1 MTQEQSAERGD
12 SPAEDSEDRQI
23 RTDDYGDG
31 DAAVGRGTSPS
42 IAPQRGASRSAG
54 GALEEGLADAERTY
68 NGTGGESDDG
78 GSGSGDNTDSAEGAD
93 GGSGEGGDADD
104 RSADGTTGHDSHDST
119 GGTRPPK
126 RREVITARAAA
137 TFEPVGRSVATAR
150 AFVRDT
156 LQGWGLGEIV
166 DDAVVLTSELVTNA
180 VVHAGT
186 AAEVLCLRDGEGVR
200 VEVVDRYPEREL
212 PLQDPGQVLGSPDR
226 EGGRGLLLCAALA
239 SRWGVDYTAA
249 DKRVWFRLDLPERP
263 VGTSAAGPA
272 LPDSAL
278 PVADHRVHVAVI
290 QIDRSG
296 AVAAWNEDAEQLFG
310 YPAEQVVGKPLN
322 DLAAWPH
329 TPGTST
335 GIAEALQL
343 SRWEG
348 SYGVRGAD
356 GRTIPVYASHLRV
369 RDSDGEPSTVCLL
382 VRDHERAVLQ
392 STLRSPV
399 GDSGGRRQ
407 ESSES
412 ATADPFEVFIG
423 SPAPDDL
430 DSLLQRTVERAR
442 DMLDGD
448 AAYLLLAT
456 DDETELE
463 VRASTGLPSARQRFA
478 RVPVEA
484 GSGRYGSARMPS
496 VHEDLTAVPGAVPLL
511 DGTGMRSV
519 VTVPLKVEGRLTGSL
534 GVATEAPGRYTN
546 EEALRLQFAADRIA
560 LAVERARLTELERLR
575 RGSLSFLVEA
585 SDLLAGTLD
594 RDQTLALMAQMTV
607 PTLATWC
614 AVYTVSEPGSDP
626 KLSYVLHE
634 DEDRIDTLKALLSKV
649 DAPEPVPTPG
659 ARVWTAPADAA
670 HGAALHTSLRGA
682 VLGEDQ
688 SFTPGATR
696 ATAAAV
702 GGETVVLPLVARN
715 RVIGM
720 LTLGK
725 PADER
730 FRQEIL
736 ELAEDVSRRAALA
749 LDNARLY
756 SERTAIS
763 QSLQRSLLPPELPEV
778 TGGVEAEVIYRA
790 AGEGNEVGGDFY
802 DLFEIRDG
810 TYGFAI
816 GDVCGTGPE
825 AASVTGLAR
834 HALRLL
840 AREGLGGPAVLERL
854 NTAILDEGSRSRFL
868 TLLYG
873 EMRPQ
878 DDGSAELKIVCAGHP
893 LPLRLRQDG
902 SVESAA
908 DPQPLL
914 GVIDDLELYEQTITL
929 DPGDILLC
937 VTDGVTERREGTR
950 MLGDEGLINVLT
962 TCTGLT
968 AGAVAARI
976 MRAVERFAN
985 TAPSDDMAILSMRVP
1000 EQ

>member
-1 MTQEQSAERGD
+1 MSTGELGVD
-12 SPAEDSEDRQI
+12 TVDTVD
-23 RTDDYGDG
+23 TH
-31 DAAVGRGTSPS
+31 T
-42 IAPQRGASRSAG
+42 RSA
-54 GALEEGLADAERTY
+54 
-68 NGTGGESDDG
+68 
-78 GSGSGDNTDSAEGAD
+78 
-93 GGSGEGGDADD
+93 
-104 RSADGTTGHDSHDST
+104 
-119 GGTRPPK
+119 
-126 RREVITARAAA
+126 VITARAAA

-150 AFVRDT
+150 SFVRDT
-156 LQGWGLGEIV
+156 LQGWGFSDIV

-186 AAEVLCLRDGEGVR
+186 AADVLCLRSEDAVR
-200 VEVVDRYPEREL
+200 IEVSDRYPEREI
-212 PLQDPGQVLGSPDR
+212 PLQQSAATMGGPDR
-226 EGGRGLLLCAALA
+226 EGGRGLQLCAALA
-239 SRWGVDYTAA
+239 TRWGVDYTPTN
-249 DKRVWFRLDLPERP
+249 KQVWFQLDLPHRP
-263 VGTSAAGPA
+263 VGTRTAGPSLPAA
-272 LPDSAL
+272 LL
-278 PVADHRVHVAVI
+278 PLADGRVRVAVI
-290 QIDRSG
+290 QIDRVG
-296 AVAAWNEDAEQLFG
+296 TICAWNEDAEELFG
-310 YPAEQVVGKPLN
+310 YAAEQVMGKPLN

-348 SYGVRGAD
+348 SYGIRGSH
-356 GRTIPVYASHLRV
+356 GRVIPVYASHLRV
-369 RDSDGEPSTVCLL
+369 RDNDGEPSTVCLL
-382 VRDHERAVLQ
+382 VRDEERAVLQ
-392 STLRSPV
+392 TPLRGATPEQAT
-399 GDSGGRRQ
+399 R
-407 ESSES
+407 SES
-412 ATADPFEVFIG
+412 NAADPFEIFIG

-430 DSLLQRTVERAR
+430 DGLLQRTVERAR

-448 AAYLLLAT
+448 AAFLLLAT

-484 GSGRYGSARMPS
+484 GPGRYGSARMPA
-496 VHEDLTAVPGAVPLL
+496 VHEDLTVVPGAVPLL
-511 DGTGMRSV
+511 GGTGMRSV

-534 GVATEAPGRYTN
+534 GVAAEAPDRYSN

-560 LAVERARLTELERLR
+560 LAVESARLGELERLR

-614 AVYTVSEPGSDP
+614 AVYTIADQSAEPY
-626 KLSYVLHE
+626 LSYVLHE
-634 DEDRIDTLKALLSKV
+634 DEERIDGLKALLSKISPP
-649 DAPEPVPTPG
+649 DPVPTPG
-659 ARVWTAPADAA
+659 ARIWSAPSEAA
-670 HGAALHTSLRGA
+670 HQAALRTSMRSLG
-682 VLGEDQ
+682 LGE
-688 SFTPGATR
+688 SPTLGSGIGTTLS
-696 ATAAAV
+696 TASAV

-725 PADER
+725 PSDEH

-736 ELAEDVSRRAALA
+736 ELAEDLSRRAALA

-763 QSLQRSLLPPELPEV
+763 QSLQRSLLPPGLPQIP
-778 TGGVEAEVIYRA
+778 GVEVEVIYRA

-802 DLFEIRDG
+802 DLFPIRDG
-810 TYGFAI
+810 AYGFAI

-825 AASVTGLAR
+825 AAAVTGLAR

-840 AREGLGGPAVLERL
+840 AREGFGGPAVLERL
-854 NTAILDEGSRSRFL
+854 NAAILDEGARSRFL

-873 EMRPQ
+873 ELWPQ
-878 DDGSAELKIVCAGHP
+878 EDGSAVLKIVCAGHP

-902 SVESAA
+902 TVEPFAE
-908 DPQPLL
+908 PQPLL
-914 GVIDDLELYEQTITL
+914 GVMDDLELYEETMTL
-929 DPGDILLC
+929 DPGDVLLC

-950 MLGDEGLINVLT
+950 MLGDDGLADVLT

-976 MRAVERFAN
+976 MRAVERFASD
-985 TAPSDDMAILSMRVP
+985 APSDDMAILAMRVP
-1000 EQ
+1000 GLQKD

>member
-1 MTQEQSAERGD
+1 MTTGLHPGGPPQDPQPTGNHALPRQEQVGHGTPHAD
-12 SPAEDSEDRQI
+12 N
-23 RTDDYGDG
+23 RT
-31 DAAVGRGTSPS
+31 
-42 IAPQRGASRSAG
+42 RS
-54 GALEEGLADAERTY
+54 
-68 NGTGGESDDG
+68 S
-78 GSGSGDNTDSAEGAD
+78 
-93 GGSGEGGDADD
+93 
-104 RSADGTTGHDSHDST
+104 
-119 GGTRPPK
+119 
-126 RREVITARAAA
+126 VITARAAA
-137 TFEPVGRSVATAR
+137 SFDPLGRSVATAR
-150 AFVRDT
+150 SFVRDT
-156 LQGWGLGEIV
+156 LQGWGFADIV

-186 AAEVLCLRDGEGVR
+186 SADVLCLRSDDGVR
-200 VEVVDRYPEREL
+200 IEVADRYPEREI
-212 PLQDPGQVLGSPDR
+212 PLQATAVNMGSPER
-226 EGGRGLLLCAALA
+226 EGGRGLQLCAALA
-239 SRWGVDYTAA
+239 GRWGVEYTPTH
-249 DKRVWFRLDLPERP
+249 KQVWFQLDLPDRP
-263 VGTSAAGPA
+263 VGTRTAGPS
-272 LPDSAL
+272 LPADLL
-278 PVADHRVHVAVI
+278 PLADGRVRVAVV
-290 QIDRSG
+290 QIDRVG
-296 AVAAWNEDAEQLFG
+296 AINAWNEDAEELFG
-310 YPAEQVVGKPLN
+310 YAAEQVTGKPLT

-335 GIAEALQL
+335 GIVEALQL

-348 SYGVRGAD
+348 SYGIRGAN
-356 GRTIPVYASHLRV
+356 GRVTPVYASHLRV
-369 RDSDGEPSTVCLL
+369 RDTGGEPSTVCLL

-392 STLRSPV
+392 TPLRVSAS
-399 GDSGGRRQ
+399 DTTT
-407 ESSES
+407 SSEGQAS
-412 ATADPFEVFIG
+412 DPFEVFIG

-430 DSLLQRTVERAR
+430 DGLLQRTVERAR

-448 AAYLLLAT
+448 SAFLLLAT

-484 GSGRYGSARMPS
+484 GPGRYGSARMPA
-496 VHEDLTAVPGAVPLL
+496 VHEDLTVVPGAVPLL
-511 DGTGMRSV
+511 SGTGMRSV

-534 GVATEAPGRYTN
+534 GVAAEGPGRYSN

-560 LAVERARLTELERLR
+560 LAVESARLGELERLR

-614 AVYTVSEPGSDP
+614 AVYTIADQASDP
-626 KLSYVLHE
+626 YLSYVLHE
-634 DEDRIDTLKALLSKV
+634 DEERIDGLKALLSKI
-649 DAPEPVPTPG
+649 APPDPVPTPG
-659 ARVWTAPADAA
+659 ARVWSAPAEAA
-670 HGAALHTSLRGA
+670 HQAALRTSMRSLG
-682 VLGEDQ
+682 LGE
-688 SFTPGATR
+688 SPPVSSGIGTTL
-696 ATAAAV
+696 ATASAV

-725 PADER
+725 PSDEH

-736 ELAEDVSRRAALA
+736 ELAEDLSRRAALA

-763 QSLQRSLLPPELPEV
+763 QSLQRSLLPPELPHIE
-778 TGGVEAEVIYRA
+778 GVEVEVIYRA

-802 DLFEIRDG
+802 DLFPIRDG
-810 TYGFAI
+810 AYGFAI

-825 AASVTGLAR
+825 AAAVTGLAR

-840 AREGLGGPAVLERL
+840 AREGYGGPAVLERL
-854 NTAILDEGSRSRFL
+854 NSAILDEGARSRFL

-873 EMRPQ
+873 ELWPQ
-878 DDGSAELKIVCAGHP
+878 DDGSAVLKVVCAGHP

-902 SVESAA
+902 TVEPAA
-908 DPQPLL
+908 EPQPLL
-914 GVIDDLELYEQTITL
+914 GVMDDLELYEQMVTL
-929 DPGDILLC
+929 DPGDVLLC

-950 MLGDEGLINVLT
+950 MLGDDGLADVLT

-976 MRAVERFAN
+976 MRAVERFASD
-985 TAPSDDMAILSMRVP
+985 APSDDMAILAMRVP
-1000 EQ
+1000 GLQND

>member
-1 MTQEQSAERGD
+1 M
-12 SPAEDSEDRQI
+12 
-23 RTDDYGDG
+23 
-31 DAAVGRGTSPS
+31 
-42 IAPQRGASRSAG
+42 
-54 GALEEGLADAERTY
+54 
-68 NGTGGESDDG
+68 
-78 GSGSGDNTDSAEGAD
+78 
-93 GGSGEGGDADD
+93 
-104 RSADGTTGHDSHDST
+104 TTGLIP
-119 GGTRPPK
+119 GGHPPDRRPTDGLPHQRHAPVGPEALHADNRTRSS
-126 RREVITARAAA
+126 VITARAAA
-137 TFEPVGRSVATAR
+137 SFEPVGRSVASAR
-150 AFVRDT
+150 SFVRDT
-156 LQGWGLGEIV
+156 LQGWGFADIV

-186 AAEVLCLRDGEGVR
+186 SADVLCLRSEDGVR
-200 VEVVDRYPEREL
+200 VEVADRYPEREI
-212 PLQDPGQVLGSPDR
+212 PLQGHPATMGSPDR
-226 EGGRGLLLCAALA
+226 EGGRGLQLCAALA
-239 SRWGVDYTAA
+239 ARWGVDYTPTH
-249 DKRVWFRLDLPERP
+249 KQVWFQLDLPERQ
-263 VGTSAAGPA
+263 VGTRAAGPS
-272 LPDSAL
+272 LPADLL
-278 PVADHRVHVAVI
+278 PLADGRVRVAVV
-290 QIDRSG
+290 QIDRT
-296 AVAAWNEDAEQLFG
+296 AAITAWNEDAEELFG
-310 YPAEQVVGKPLN
+310 YPAEQVTGKPLT

-348 SYGVRGAD
+348 SYGIRGAN
-356 GRTIPVYASHLRV
+356 GRVTPVYASHLRV
-369 RDSDGEPSTVCLL
+369 RDTGGEPSTVCLL

-392 STLRSPV
+392 TPLRVPTADSST
-399 GDSGGRRQ
+399 
-407 ESSES
+407 S
-412 ATADPFEVFIG
+412 ADGQSTDPFEVFIG

-430 DSLLQRTVERAR
+430 DGLLQRTVERAR

-448 AAYLLLAT
+448 SAFLLLAT

-484 GSGRYGSARMPS
+484 GPGRYGSARMPA
-496 VHEDLTAVPGAVPLL
+496 VHDDLTAVPGAVPLL
-511 DGTGMRSV
+511 NGTGMRSV

-534 GVATEAPGRYTN
+534 GVAAEAPGRYSN

-560 LAVERARLTELERLR
+560 LAVESARLGELERLR

-614 AVYTVSEPGSDP
+614 AVYTIADQASEPY
-626 KLSYVLHE
+626 LSYVLHE
-634 DEDRIDTLKALLSKV
+634 DEELIDGIKSLLSKISPP
-649 DAPEPVPTPG
+649 DPVPTPG
-659 ARVWTAPADAA
+659 ARVWSAPAEAA
-670 HGAALHTSLRGA
+670 HQAALRTSMRSLG
-682 VLGEDQ
+682 LGEPIGRI
-688 SFTPGATR
+688 SAGIGPTL
-696 ATAAAV
+696 ATASAV

-725 PADER
+725 PTDEH

-736 ELAEDVSRRAALA
+736 ELAEDLSRRAALA

-763 QSLQRSLLPPELPEV
+763 QSLQRSLLPPEQPAIEGIEV
-778 TGGVEAEVIYRA
+778 EVIYRA

-802 DLFEIRDG
+802 DVFPIRDG
-810 TYGFAI
+810 VYGFAI
-816 GDVCGTGPE
+816 GDVCGTGPH
-825 AASVTGLAR
+825 AAAVTGLAR

-840 AREGLGGPAVLERL
+840 AREGLSGPAVLERL
-854 NTAILDEGSRSRFL
+854 NSAILDEGARSRFL

-878 DDGSAELKIVCAGHP
+878 EDGSAEMKVVCAGHP

-902 SVESAA
+902 TVEPAA
-908 DPQPLL
+908 EPQPLL
-914 GVIDDLELYEQTITL
+914 GVIEDLELYEQSVTL
-929 DPGDILLC
+929 DPGDVLLC

-950 MLGDEGLINVLT
+950 MLGDDGLTDVLT

-968 AGAVAARI
+968 AGAVAARV
-976 MRAVERFAN
+976 MRAVERFASD
-985 TAPSDDMAILSMRVP
+985 APSDDMAILAMRVP
-1000 EQ
+1000 GLHKD

>member
-1 MTQEQSAERGD
+1 MTQEQSAERGG
-12 SPAEDSEDRQI
+12 SPA
-23 RTDDYGDG
+23 GDG
-31 DAAVGRGTSPS
+31 ADRLPGGEGDTTAVREGPAAAIAAQRTPPDTGGGHTDGTDGAGTMGSTDGTYGIGDADD
-42 IAPQRGASRSAG
+42 
-54 GALEEGLADAERTY
+54 GLADAELTY
-68 NGTGGESDDG
+68 GDDKPTEG
-78 GSGSGDNTDSAEGAD
+78 PGSEQ
-93 GGSGEGGDADD
+93 DA
-104 RSADGTTGHDSHDST
+104 
-119 GGTRPPK
+119 K
-126 RREVITARAAA
+126 RRQVITARAAA

-156 LQGWGLGEIV
+156 LQGWGLGDIV

-200 VEVVDRYPEREL
+200 VEVIDRYPEREL
-212 PLQDPGQVLGSPDR
+212 PLQDPGQIIASPDR

-239 SRWGVDYTAA
+239 TRWGVDYTAA

-263 VGTSAAGPA
+263 VGTRAAGPA
-272 LPDSAL
+272 LPDAAL
-278 PVADHRVHVAVI
+278 PVADTRVHVAVA
-290 QIDRSG
+290 QVDRGG
-296 AVAAWNEDAEQLFG
+296 AIASWNQDAEQLFG
-310 YPAEQVVGKPLN
+310 YSAEQVVGKPLN

-348 SYGVRGAD
+348 SYGVRDAD
-356 GRTIPVYASHLRV
+356 GRTVPVYASHLRV

-382 VRDHERAVLQ
+382 VRDHERAIIQ
-392 STLRSPV
+392 SPQRGPAPDSTGGRQ
-399 GDSGGRRQ
+399 DSGDRSG
-407 ESSES
+407 
-412 ATADPFEVFIG
+412 ADPFEIFIG

-430 DSLLQRTVERAR
+430 DGLLQRTVERAR

-478 RVPVEA
+478 RVPVET

-496 VHEDLTAVPGAVPLL
+496 VHEDLTVVPGAVPLL

-534 GVATEAPGRYTN
+534 GVATETPGRYTN

-614 AVYTVSEPGSDP
+614 AVYTVAEPGSDP

-634 DEDRIDTLKALLSKV
+634 DEDRIDPLKALLAKV
-649 DAPEPVPTPG
+649 EAPEPVPTPG
-659 ARVWTAPADAA
+659 ARVWSAPADAA
-670 HGAALHTSLRGA
+670 HSAALRTSLRN
-682 VLGEDQ
+682 VTLDEDDRHTA
-688 SFTPGATR
+688 SAATR
-696 ATAAAV
+696 ATANAV

-725 PADER
+725 PTDER

-778 TGGVEAEVIYRA
+778 TGGVEVEVIYRA

-825 AASVTGLAR
+825 AAAVTGLAR

-840 AREGLGGPAVLERL
+840 AREGLGGPTVLERL

-873 EMRPQ
+873 ELRPQ
-878 DDGSAELKIVCAGHP
+878 DDGGAELKVVCAGHP

-902 SVESAA
+902 NVEPAA

-914 GVIDDLELYEQTITL
+914 GVMDDLELYEQTVTL
-929 DPGDILLC
+929 DPGDVLLC

-950 MLGDEGLINVLT
+950 MLGDDGLTEVLAH
-962 TCTGLT
+962 CTGLN

-976 MRAVERFAN
+976 MRAVERFASS
-985 TAPSDDMAILSMRVP
+985 APSDDMAILAMRVP
-1000 EQ
+1000 E

>member
-1 MTQEQSAERGD
+1 MR
-12 SPAEDSEDRQI
+12 
-23 RTDDYGDG
+23 
-31 DAAVGRGTSPS
+31 
-42 IAPQRGASRSAG
+42 
-54 GALEEGLADAERTY
+54 
-68 NGTGGESDDG
+68 
-78 GSGSGDNTDSAEGAD
+78 
-93 GGSGEGGDADD
+93 
-104 RSADGTTGHDSHDST
+104 
-119 GGTRPPK
+119 RP
-126 RREVITARAAA
+126 VITARAAA

-156 LQGWGLGEIV
+156 LQGWGCADIV

-186 AAEVLCLRDGEGVR
+186 AADVLCLRNDDGVR
-200 VEVVDRYPEREL
+200 ISVADRYPEREI
-212 PLQDPGQVLGSPDR
+212 PLQNAGQIVVHPDR
-226 EGGRGLLLCAALA
+226 EGGRGLLLCGALA
-239 SRWGVDYTAA
+239 TRWGVEYTAA
-249 DKRVWFRLDLPERP
+249 QKHVWFQLDLPERP
-263 VGTSAAGPA
+263 AGTRSAGPA
-272 LPDSAL
+272 LPVAAL
-278 PVADHRVHVAVI
+278 PVAETRVRVAVI
-290 QIDRSG
+290 QIDRGGCISF
-296 AVAAWNEDAEQLFG
+296 WNEDAQDLFA
-310 YPAEQVVGKPLN
+310 YDPEQVIGKPLT
-322 DLAAWPH
+322 DFAAWPH
-329 TPGTST
+329 TPGTGT
-335 GIAEALQL
+335 GIVEALQL

-348 SYGVRGAD
+348 SYGIRGSD
-356 GRTIPVYASHLRV
+356 GRVVPVYASHLRV
-369 RDSDGEPSTVCLL
+369 RDADGEASTVCLL
-382 VRDHERAVLQ
+382 VRDHERAILQ
-392 STLRSPV
+392 SPQRTPAPDAASQAGP
-399 GDSGGRRQ
+399 SEGRL
-407 ESSES
+407 
-412 ATADPFEVFIG
+412 ADPFEVFIG

-430 DSLLQRTVERAR
+430 DGLLQRTVERAR

-484 GSGRYGSARMPS
+484 GSGRYGSARMPA

-511 DGTGMRSV
+511 SGTGMRSV

-534 GVATEAPGRYTN
+534 GVAAEGAGRYTN

-560 LAVERARLTELERLR
+560 LAVERARLTELEKLR

-614 AVYTVSEPGSDP
+614 AVYTVADQTSEPE
-626 KLSYVLHE
+626 LSYVLHE
-634 DEDRIDTLKALLSKV
+634 DEDRIDGLKTLLMKV
-649 DAPEPVPTPG
+649 DPPEPVPTPG
-659 ARVWTAPADAA
+659 ARVWTAPGDAA
-670 HGAALHTSLRGA
+670 HDAALRTSMRS
-682 VLGEDQ
+682 LGLGNAARP
-688 SFTPGATR
+688 STGPGATL
-696 ATAAAV
+696 ATASAV

-725 PADER
+725 PTEEH

-736 ELAEDVSRRAALA
+736 ELAEDLSRRAALA

-763 QSLQRSLLPPELPEV
+763 QSLQRSLLPPEQPAIP
-778 TGGVEAEVIYRA
+778 GVEVEVIYRA

-802 DLFEIRDG
+802 DIFPIRDG
-810 TYGFAI
+810 AYGFAI

-825 AASVTGLAR
+825 AAAVTGLAR

-840 AREGLGGPAVLERL
+840 AREGFGGPAVLERL
-854 NTAILDEGSRSRFL
+854 NAAILDEGARSRFL

-873 EMRPQ
+873 ELWPQ
-878 DDGSAELKIVCAGHP
+878 ADGSAVLKVVCAGHP

-902 SVESAA
+902 TVEPAA
-908 DPQPLL
+908 EPQPLL
-914 GVIDDLELYEQTITL
+914 GVMDDLELYEQNVTL
-929 DPGDILLC
+929 DPGDVLLC

-950 MLGDEGLINVLT
+950 MLGDDGLTDLLT

-968 AGAVAARI
+968 AGAVAARVL
-976 MRAVERFAN
+976 RAVERFA
-985 TAPSDDMAILSMRVP
+985 AEPASDDMAILAMRIP
-1000 EQ
+1000 EAPAD

>member
-1 MTQEQSAERGD
+1 MTTGLIPGGQPPDPRPTGGLPHQRHE
-12 SPAEDSEDRQI
+12 P
-23 RTDDYGDG
+23 
-31 DAAVGRGTSPS
+31 VGH
-42 IAPQRGASRSAG
+42 
-54 GALEEGLADAERTY
+54 GALHVDNRT
-68 NGTGGESDDG
+68 
-78 GSGSGDNTDSAEGAD
+78 
-93 GGSGEGGDADD
+93 
-104 RSADGTTGHDSHDST
+104 RSS
-119 GGTRPPK
+119 
-126 RREVITARAAA
+126 VITARAAA
-137 TFEPVGRSVATAR
+137 SFEPVGRSVASAR
-150 AFVRDT
+150 SFVRDT
-156 LQGWGLGEIV
+156 LQGWGFADIV

-186 AAEVLCLRDGEGVR
+186 SADLLCLRCDDGVR
-200 VEVVDRYPEREL
+200 IEVADRYPEREI
-212 PLQDPGQVLGSPDR
+212 PLQGSPVNMGSPDR
-226 EGGRGLLLCAALA
+226 EGGRGLQLCAALA
-239 SRWGVDYTAA
+239 TRWGVEYTPTH
-249 DKRVWFRLDLPERP
+249 KQVWFQLDLPERP
-263 VGTSAAGPA
+263 VGTRAAGPS
-272 LPDSAL
+272 LPADLL
-278 PVADHRVHVAVI
+278 PLADGRVRVAVV
-290 QIDRSG
+290 QIDRGGSITS
-296 AVAAWNEDAEQLFG
+296 WNEDAEELFG
-310 YPAEQVVGKPLN
+310 YAAEQVIGKPLT

-348 SYGVRGAD
+348 SYGIRGAN
-356 GRTIPVYASHLRV
+356 GRVTPVYASHLRV
-369 RDSDGEPSTVCLL
+369 RDTGGEPSTVCLL

-392 STLRSPV
+392 TPLRVPASDTATGEGQST
-399 GDSGGRRQ
+399 
-407 ESSES
+407 
-412 ATADPFEVFIG
+412 DPFEVFIG

-430 DSLLQRTVERAR
+430 DGLLQRTVERAR

-448 AAYLLLAT
+448 SAFLLLAT

-484 GSGRYGSARMPS
+484 GPGRYGSARMPA
-496 VHEDLTAVPGAVPLL
+496 VHDDLSAVPGAVPLL
-511 DGTGMRSV
+511 SGTGMRSV

-534 GVATEAPGRYTN
+534 GVAAEAPGRYSN

-560 LAVERARLTELERLR
+560 LAVESARLGELERLR

-614 AVYTVSEPGSDP
+614 AVYTIADQASEPY
-626 KLSYVLHE
+626 LSYVLHE
-634 DEDRIDTLKALLSKV
+634 DEELIDGIKSLLSKIPPP
-649 DAPEPVPTPG
+649 DPVPTPG
-659 ARVWTAPADAA
+659 ARVWSAPGEVA
-670 HGAALHTSLRGA
+670 HQAALRSSMRSLGLSGGPTHQIA
-682 VLGEDQ
+682 SGIGPTL
-688 SFTPGATR
+688 
-696 ATAAAV
+696 ATASAV

-725 PADER
+725 PTDEH

-736 ELAEDVSRRAALA
+736 ELAEDLSRRAALA

-763 QSLQRSLLPPELPEV
+763 QSLQRSLLPPELPEID
-778 TGGVEAEVIYRA
+778 GVEVEVIYRA

-802 DLFEIRDG
+802 DIFPISEG
-810 TYGFAI
+810 AYGFAI
-816 GDVCGTGPE
+816 GDVCGTGPH
-825 AASVTGLAR
+825 AAAVTGLAR

-840 AREGLGGPAVLERL
+840 AREGLSGPAVLERL
-854 NTAILDEGSRSRFL
+854 NSAILDEGARSRFL

-878 DDGSAELKIVCAGHP
+878 EDGSAELKVVCAGHP

-902 SVESAA
+902 TVEPAA
-908 DPQPLL
+908 EPQPLL
-914 GVIDDLELYEQTITL
+914 GVMDDLELYEQTVTL
-929 DPGDILLC
+929 DPGDVLLC

-950 MLGDEGLINVLT
+950 MLGDDGLADVLT

-976 MRAVERFAN
+976 MRAVERFASD
-985 TAPSDDMAILSMRVP
+985 APSDDMAILAMRVP
-1000 EQ
+1000 GLHKD

>member
-1 MTQEQSAERGD
+1 M
-12 SPAEDSEDRQI
+12 
-23 RTDDYGDG
+23 
-31 DAAVGRGTSPS
+31 
-42 IAPQRGASRSAG
+42 
-54 GALEEGLADAERTY
+54 
-68 NGTGGESDDG
+68 
-78 GSGSGDNTDSAEGAD
+78 
-93 GGSGEGGDADD
+93 
-104 RSADGTTGHDSHDST
+104 TTGVIP
-119 GGTRPPK
+119 GGQPPEPQPNGPQLPEQ
-126 RREVITARAAA
+126 RREPIGHQGLHVDNRTGSSVITARAAA
-137 TFEPVGRSVATAR
+137 SFDPLGRSVATAR
-150 AFVRDT
+150 SFVRDT
-156 LQGWGLGEIV
+156 LQGWGFGDIV

-186 AAEVLCLRDGEGVR
+186 AADVLCLRSDDGAR
-200 VEVVDRYPEREL
+200 IEVSDRYPEREL
-212 PLQDPGQVLGSPDR
+212 PVQSSAINMGSPDR
-226 EGGRGLLLCAALA
+226 EGGRGLQLCAALA
-239 SRWGVDYTAA
+239 GRWGVEYTPTH
-249 DKRVWFRLDLPERP
+249 KKVWFQLDLPDRP
-263 VGTSAAGPA
+263 VGTRTAGPC
-272 LPDSAL
+272 LPADLLPLADS
-278 PVADHRVHVAVI
+278 RVRVAVV
-290 QIDRSG
+290 QIERSG
-296 AVAAWNEDAEQLFG
+296 SISAWNEDAEELFG
-310 YPAEQVVGKPLN
+310 YASKQVTGRPLT

-348 SYGVRGAD
+348 SYGIRGAH
-356 GRTIPVYASHLRV
+356 GRVIPVYASHLRV
-369 RDSDGEPSTVCLL
+369 RDTAGEPSTVCLL

-392 STLRSPV
+392 TPLRLPASADA
-399 GDSGGRRQ
+399 G
-407 ESSES
+407 S
-412 ATADPFEVFIG
+412 ATEGPSADPFEVFIG

-430 DSLLQRTVERAR
+430 DGLLQRTVERAR

-448 AAYLLLAT
+448 AAFLLLAT

-484 GSGRYGSARMPS
+484 GPGRYGSARMPA
-496 VHEDLTAVPGAVPLL
+496 VHDDLTAVPGAVPLL
-511 DGTGMRSV
+511 NSTGMRSV

-534 GVATEAPGRYTN
+534 GVAAEAPGRYSN

-560 LAVERARLTELERLR
+560 LAVESARLGELERLR

-614 AVYTVSEPGSDP
+614 AVYTIADQASDP
-626 KLSYVLHE
+626 YLSYVLHE
-634 DEDRIDTLKALLSKV
+634 DEELIDGIKSLLSKI
-649 DAPEPVPTPG
+649 APPDPVPTPG
-659 ARVWTAPADAA
+659 ARVWTAPGEAA
-670 HGAALHTSLRGA
+670 HQAALRSSMRSLS
-682 VLGEDQ
+682 LGD
-688 SFTPGATR
+688 SHHHIGTIIGPTL
-696 ATAAAV
+696 ATASAV

-725 PADER
+725 PADEH

-736 ELAEDVSRRAALA
+736 ELAEDLSRRAALA

-763 QSLQRSLLPPELPEV
+763 QSLQRSLLPPGLPDVE
-778 TGGVEAEVIYRA
+778 GVEVEVIYRA

-802 DLFEIRDG
+802 DLFPIRDG
-810 TYGFAI
+810 AYGFAI

-825 AASVTGLAR
+825 AAAVTGLAR

-840 AREGLGGPAVLERL
+840 AREGFGGPAVLERL
-854 NTAILDEGSRSRFL
+854 NSAILDEGARSRFL

-873 EMRPQ
+873 ELWPQ
-878 DDGSAELKIVCAGHP
+878 EDGSARLKVVCAGHP

-902 SVESAA
+902 TVEPAA

-914 GVIDDLELYEQTITL
+914 GVMEDLELYEQTITL
-929 DPGDILLC
+929 DPGDVLLC

-950 MLGDEGLINVLT
+950 MLGDDGLADVLT

-976 MRAVERFAN
+976 MRAVERFASD
-985 TAPSDDMAILSMRVP
+985 APSDDMAILAMRVP
-1000 EQ
+1000 GLQQ

>member
-1 MTQEQSAERGD
+1 M
-12 SPAEDSEDRQI
+12 
-23 RTDDYGDG
+23 
-31 DAAVGRGTSPS
+31 
-42 IAPQRGASRSAG
+42 
-54 GALEEGLADAERTY
+54 
-68 NGTGGESDDG
+68 
-78 GSGSGDNTDSAEGAD
+78 
-93 GGSGEGGDADD
+93 
-104 RSADGTTGHDSHDST
+104 
-119 GGTRPPK
+119 
-126 RREVITARAAA
+126 ITARAAA
-137 TFEPVGRSVATAR
+137 SFEPVGRSVATAR

-156 LQGWGLGEIV
+156 LQGWGFADII

-186 AAEVLCLRDGEGVR
+186 HADVLCLRSADGVR
-200 VEVVDRYPEREL
+200 VEVSDRYPEREI
-212 PLQDPGQVLGSPDR
+212 PLQGSLATMGSPDR
-226 EGGRGLLLCAALA
+226 EGGRGLQLCAAIA
-239 SRWGVDYTAA
+239 GRWGVEYTPTH
-249 DKRVWFRLDLPERP
+249 KQVWFQLDLPDRP
-263 VGTSAAGPA
+263 VGTRTAGPS
-272 LPDSAL
+272 LPADLLPLADS
-278 PVADHRVHVAVI
+278 RVRVAVV
-290 QIDRSG
+290 QIDRTG
-296 AVAAWNEDAEQLFG
+296 AISAWNEDAEELFG
-310 YPAEQVVGKPLN
+310 YSADQVTGKPLT

-335 GIAEALQL
+335 GIVEALQL

-348 SYGVRGAD
+348 SYGIRGAN
-356 GRTIPVYASHLRV
+356 GRVTPVYASHLRV
-369 RDSDGEPSTVCLL
+369 RDTDGEPSTVCLL

-392 STLRSPV
+392 TPSRGP
-399 GDSGGRRQ
+399 
-407 ESSES
+407 
-412 ATADPFEVFIG
+412 ATDPATTSDGQNTDPFEVFIG

-430 DSLLQRTVERAR
+430 DGLLQRTVERAR

-448 AAYLLLAT
+448 SAFLLLAT

-484 GSGRYGSARMPS
+484 GPGRYGSARMPA
-496 VHEDLTAVPGAVPLL
+496 VHEDLLAVPGAVPLL
-511 DGTGMRSV
+511 NGTGMRSV

-534 GVATEAPGRYTN
+534 GVAAEASGRYSN

-560 LAVERARLTELERLR
+560 LAVESARLGELERLR

-614 AVYTVSEPGSDP
+614 AVYTIADQASDP
-626 KLSYVLHE
+626 YLSYVLHE
-634 DEDRIDTLKALLSKV
+634 DEEFIDGIKSLLSKI
-649 DAPEPVPTPG
+649 APPDPVPTPG
-659 ARVWTAPADAA
+659 ARVWAAPAAAAHDAA
-670 HGAALHTSLRGA
+670 LRSSMRSLGLTGGPNHQVA
-682 VLGEDQ
+682 SGIGPTL
-688 SFTPGATR
+688 
-696 ATAAAV
+696 ATASAV

-725 PADER
+725 PTDEH

-736 ELAEDVSRRAALA
+736 ELAEDLSRRAALA

-763 QSLQRSLLPPELPEV
+763 QALQRSLLPPELPEID
-778 TGGVEAEVIYRA
+778 GVEVEVIYRA

-802 DLFEIRDG
+802 DVFPISDG
-810 TYGFAI
+810 AYGFAI
-816 GDVCGTGPE
+816 GDVCGTGPN
-825 AASVTGLAR
+825 AAAVTGLAR

-840 AREGLGGPAVLERL
+840 AREGLSGPAVLERL
-854 NTAILDEGSRSRFL
+854 NSAILDEGARSRFL

-878 DDGSAELKIVCAGHP
+878 EDGSAELKVVCAGHP

-902 SVESAA
+902 TVEAA
-908 DPQPLL
+908 AEPQPLL
-914 GVIDDLELYEQTITL
+914 GVMEDLELYEQTVTL
-929 DPGDILLC
+929 DPGDVLLC

-950 MLGDEGLINVLT
+950 MLGDDGLADVLT

-976 MRAVERFAN
+976 MRAVERFASD
-985 TAPSDDMAILSMRVP
+985 APSDDMAILAMRVA
-1000 EQ
+1000 

>member
-1 MTQEQSAERGD
+1 MTTGLI
-12 SPAEDSEDRQI
+12 PGGHPPDR
-23 RTDDYGDG
+23 RPTDGLPHQRHEP
-31 DAAVGRGTSPS
+31 VGH
-42 IAPQRGASRSAG
+42 
-54 GALEEGLADAERTY
+54 GALHADNRT
-68 NGTGGESDDG
+68 
-78 GSGSGDNTDSAEGAD
+78 
-93 GGSGEGGDADD
+93 
-104 RSADGTTGHDSHDST
+104 RSS
-119 GGTRPPK
+119 
-126 RREVITARAAA
+126 VITARAAA
-137 TFEPVGRSVATAR
+137 SFEPVGRSVASAR
-150 AFVRDT
+150 SFVRDT
-156 LQGWGLGEIV
+156 LQGWGFADIV

-186 AAEVLCLRDGEGVR
+186 AADVLCLRSDDGVR
-200 VEVVDRYPEREL
+200 IEVADRYPEREI
-212 PLQDPGQVLGSPDR
+212 PLQGHPATMGSPDR
-226 EGGRGLLLCAALA
+226 EGGRGLQLCAALA
-239 SRWGVDYTAA
+239 GRWGVDYTPTH
-249 DKRVWFRLDLPERP
+249 KQVWFQLDLPERP
-263 VGTSAAGPA
+263 VGTRAAGPS
-272 LPDSAL
+272 LPADLL
-278 PVADHRVHVAVI
+278 PLADGRVRVAVV
-290 QIDRSG
+290 QIDRT
-296 AVAAWNEDAEQLFG
+296 AAITAWNEDAEELFG
-310 YPAEQVVGKPLN
+310 YPAEQVTGKPLT

-348 SYGVRGAD
+348 SYGIRGAN
-356 GRTIPVYASHLRV
+356 GRVTPVYASHLRV
-369 RDSDGEPSTVCLL
+369 RDTGGEPSTVCLL

-392 STLRSPV
+392 TPLRIPTSDTSPADGQST
-399 GDSGGRRQ
+399 
-407 ESSES
+407 
-412 ATADPFEVFIG
+412 DPFEVFIG

-430 DSLLQRTVERAR
+430 DGLLQRTVERAR

-448 AAYLLLAT
+448 SAFLLLAT

-484 GSGRYGSARMPS
+484 GPGRYGSARMPA
-496 VHEDLTAVPGAVPLL
+496 VHDDLSAVPGAVPLL
-511 DGTGMRSV
+511 SGTGMRSV

-534 GVATEAPGRYTN
+534 GVAAEAPGRYSN

-560 LAVERARLTELERLR
+560 LAVESARLGELERLR

-614 AVYTVSEPGSDP
+614 AVYTIADQASEPY
-626 KLSYVLHE
+626 LSYVLHE
-634 DEDRIDTLKALLSKV
+634 DEELIDGIKSLLSKISPP
-649 DAPEPVPTPG
+649 DPVPTPG
-659 ARVWTAPADAA
+659 ARVWSAPAEAA
-670 HGAALHTSLRGA
+670 HQAALRTSMRSLG
-682 VLGEDQ
+682 LGEPIGRI
-688 SFTPGATR
+688 STGIGPTL
-696 ATAAAV
+696 ATASAV

-725 PADER
+725 PTDEH

-736 ELAEDVSRRAALA
+736 ELAEDLSRRAALA

-763 QSLQRSLLPPELPEV
+763 QSLQRSLLPPEQPAIEGIEV
-778 TGGVEAEVIYRA
+778 EVIYRA

-802 DLFEIRDG
+802 DVFPIREG
-810 TYGFAI
+810 VYGFAI
-816 GDVCGTGPE
+816 GDVCGTGPH
-825 AASVTGLAR
+825 AAAVTGLAR

-840 AREGLGGPAVLERL
+840 AREGLSGPAVLERL
-854 NTAILDEGSRSRFL
+854 NSAILDEGARSRFL

-878 DDGSAELKIVCAGHP
+878 EDGSAEMKVVCAGHP

-902 SVESAA
+902 TVEPAA
-908 DPQPLL
+908 EPQPLL
-914 GVIDDLELYEQTITL
+914 GVIEDLELYEQSVTL
-929 DPGDILLC
+929 DPGDVLLC

-950 MLGDEGLINVLT
+950 MLGDDGLADVLT

-968 AGAVAARI
+968 AGAVAARV
-976 MRAVERFAN
+976 MRAVERFASD
-985 TAPSDDMAILSMRVP
+985 APSDDMAILAMRIP
-1000 EQ
+1000 GLHKD

>member
-1 MTQEQSAERGD
+1 MGEQ
-12 SPAEDSEDRQI
+12 I
-23 RTDDYGDG
+23 TD
-31 DAAVGRGTSPS
+31 
-42 IAPQRGASRSAG
+42 
-54 GALEEGLADAERTY
+54 
-68 NGTGGESDDG
+68 
-78 GSGSGDNTDSAEGAD
+78 
-93 GGSGEGGDADD
+93 
-104 RSADGTTGHDSHDST
+104 
-119 GGTRPPK
+119 TRM
-126 RREVITARAAA
+126 RRPVITARAAA

-156 LQGWGLGEIV
+156 LQGWGYADIV

-186 AAEVLCLRDGEGVR
+186 AADVLCLRTDGGVR
-200 VEVVDRYPEREL
+200 ISVADRYPEREI
-212 PLQDPGQVLGSPDR
+212 PLQSTGPAMVHPDR
-226 EGGRGLLLCAALA
+226 EGGRGLLLCGALA
-239 SRWGVDYTAA
+239 ARWGVEYTTAQ
-249 DKRVWFRLDLPERP
+249 KHVWFHLDLPERP
-263 VGTSAAGPA
+263 AGTRSAGPA
-272 LPDSAL
+272 LPVDAL
-278 PVADHRVHVAVI
+278 PVADARVRVAVI
-290 QIDRSG
+290 QIDRG
-296 AVAAWNEDAEQLFG
+296 GCVTFWNEDAQDLFG
-310 YPAEQVVGKPLN
+310 YDPEQVIGKPLT
-322 DLAAWPH
+322 DFAAWPH
-329 TPGTST
+329 TPGTGT

-348 SYGVRGAD
+348 SYGIRDAD
-356 GRTIPVYASHLRV
+356 GRVVPVYASHLRV
-369 RDSDGEPSTVCLL
+369 RDADGEASTVCLL
-382 VRDHERAVLQ
+382 VRDHERAILQ
-392 STLRSPV
+392 SPQRPPAADAAT
-399 GDSGGRRQ
+399 
-407 ESSES
+407 SSEGRPV
-412 ATADPFEVFIG
+412 DPFEVFIG

-430 DSLLQRTVERAR
+430 DGLLQRTVERAR

-484 GSGRYGSARMPS
+484 GSGRYGSARMPA

-511 DGTGMRSV
+511 AGTGMRSV

-534 GVATEAPGRYTN
+534 GVAAEGPARYTN

-560 LAVERARLTELERLR
+560 LAVERARLTELEKLR

-614 AVYTVSEPGSDP
+614 AVYTVADQASEPE
-626 KLSYVLHE
+626 LSYVLHE
-634 DEDRIDTLKALLSKV
+634 DEDRIDGLKTLLMKV
-649 DAPEPVPTPG
+649 DPPEPVPTPG

-670 HGAALHTSLRGA
+670 HDAALRTSLRS
-682 VLGEDQ
+682 LGLEE
-688 SFTPGATR
+688 SARPSKGPGATL
-696 ATAAAV
+696 ATASAV

-725 PADER
+725 PTEEH

-736 ELAEDVSRRAALA
+736 ELAEDLSRRAALA

-763 QSLQRSLLPPELPEV
+763 QSLQRSLLPPELPDIP
-778 TGGVEAEVIYRA
+778 GVEVEVIYRA

-802 DLFEIRDG
+802 DLFPIRDG
-810 TYGFAI
+810 AYGFAI

-825 AASVTGLAR
+825 AAAVTGLAR

-840 AREGLGGPAVLERL
+840 AREGFGGPAVLERL
-854 NTAILDEGSRSRFL
+854 NAAILDEGARSRFL

-873 EMRPQ
+873 ELWPQ
-878 DDGSAELKIVCAGHP
+878 PDGSALLKVVCAGHP

-902 SVESAA
+902 TVEPAA
-908 DPQPLL
+908 EPQPLL
-914 GVIDDLELYEQTITL
+914 GVMDDLELYEQTVTL
-929 DPGDILLC
+929 DPGDVLLC

-950 MLGDEGLINVLT
+950 MLGDDGLTDVLT

-968 AGAVAARI
+968 AGAVAARVL
-976 MRAVERFAN
+976 RAVERFA
-985 TAPSDDMAILSMRVP
+985 AEPASDDMAILALRVP
-1000 EQ
+1000 EVPAA

>member
-1 MTQEQSAERGD
+1 M
-12 SPAEDSEDRQI
+12 
-23 RTDDYGDG
+23 
-31 DAAVGRGTSPS
+31 
-42 IAPQRGASRSAG
+42 
-54 GALEEGLADAERTY
+54 
-68 NGTGGESDDG
+68 
-78 GSGSGDNTDSAEGAD
+78 
-93 GGSGEGGDADD
+93 
-104 RSADGTTGHDSHDST
+104 TTGVIP
-119 GGTRPPK
+119 GGQPPEPQPNGPQLPEQ
-126 RREVITARAAA
+126 RREPIGHQGLHVENRTRSSVITARAAA
-137 TFEPVGRSVATAR
+137 SFDPLGRSVATAR
-150 AFVRDT
+150 SFVRDT
-156 LQGWGLGEIV
+156 LQGWGFGDIV

-186 AAEVLCLRDGEGVR
+186 AADVLCLRSDDGAR
-200 VEVVDRYPEREL
+200 IEVSDRYPEREL
-212 PLQDPGQVLGSPDR
+212 PVQSSAVNMGSPDR
-226 EGGRGLLLCAALA
+226 EGGRGLQLCAALA
-239 SRWGVDYTAA
+239 GRWGVEYTPTH
-249 DKRVWFRLDLPERP
+249 KKVWFQLDLPERP
-263 VGTSAAGPA
+263 VGTRTAGPC
-272 LPDSAL
+272 LPADLL
-278 PVADHRVHVAVI
+278 PLADGRVRVAVV
-290 QIDRSG
+290 QIERSG
-296 AVAAWNEDAEQLFG
+296 SISAWNEDAEELFG
-310 YPAEQVVGKPLN
+310 YASKQVTGRPLT

-348 SYGVRGAD
+348 SYGIRGAH
-356 GRTIPVYASHLRV
+356 GRVIPVYASHLRV
-369 RDSDGEPSTVCLL
+369 RDTGGEPSTVCLL

-392 STLRSPV
+392 TPLRLPASADA
-399 GDSGGRRQ
+399 G
-407 ESSES
+407 S
-412 ATADPFEVFIG
+412 ATDGPSADPFEVFIG

-430 DSLLQRTVERAR
+430 DGLLQRTVERAR

-448 AAYLLLAT
+448 AAFLLLAT

-484 GSGRYGSARMPS
+484 GPGRYGSARMPA
-496 VHEDLTAVPGAVPLL
+496 VHDDLTAVPGAVPLL
-511 DGTGMRSV
+511 NSTGMRSV

-534 GVATEAPGRYTN
+534 GVAAEAPGRYSN

-560 LAVERARLTELERLR
+560 LAVESARLGELERLR

-614 AVYTVSEPGSDP
+614 AVYTIADQASDP
-626 KLSYVLHE
+626 YLSYVLHE
-634 DEDRIDTLKALLSKV
+634 DEELIDGIKSLLSKI
-649 DAPEPVPTPG
+649 APPDPVPTPG
-659 ARVWTAPADAA
+659 ARVWTAPGEAA
-670 HGAALHTSLRGA
+670 HQAALRSSMRSLS
-682 VLGEDQ
+682 LGD
-688 SFTPGATR
+688 SHHHIGTIIGPTL
-696 ATAAAV
+696 ATASAV

-725 PADER
+725 PTDEH

-736 ELAEDVSRRAALA
+736 ELAEDLSRRAALA

-763 QSLQRSLLPPELPEV
+763 QSLQRSLLPPGLPNVE
-778 TGGVEAEVIYRA
+778 GVEVEVIYRA

-802 DLFEIRDG
+802 DLFPIRDG
-810 TYGFAI
+810 AYGFAI

-825 AASVTGLAR
+825 AAAVTGLAR

-840 AREGLGGPAVLERL
+840 AREGFGGPAVLERL
-854 NTAILDEGSRSRFL
+854 NSAILDEGARSRFL

-873 EMRPQ
+873 ELWPQ
-878 DDGSAELKIVCAGHP
+878 EDGSARLKVVCAGHP

-902 SVESAA
+902 TVEPSA

-914 GVIDDLELYEQTITL
+914 GVMEDLELYEQTITL
-929 DPGDILLC
+929 DPGDVLLC

-950 MLGDEGLINVLT
+950 MLGDDGLADVLT

-976 MRAVERFAN
+976 MRAVERFASD
-985 TAPSDDMAILSMRVP
+985 APSDDMAILAMRVP
-1000 EQ
+1000 GLQQ

>member
-1 MTQEQSAERGD
+1 MTTGVIPGEQSPEPRPTGPELPD
-12 SPAEDSEDRQI
+12 
-23 RTDDYGDG
+23 
-31 DAAVGRGTSPS
+31 
-42 IAPQRGASRSAG
+42 QRR
-54 GALEEGLADAERTY
+54 
-68 NGTGGESDDG
+68 
-78 GSGSGDNTDSAEGAD
+78 GAD
-93 GGSGEGGDADD
+93 GQGALHVDD
-104 RSADGTTGHDSHDST
+104 R
-119 GGTRPPK
+119 TRSS
-126 RREVITARAAA
+126 VITARAAA
-137 TFEPVGRSVATAR
+137 SFEPLGRSVATAR
-150 AFVRDT
+150 SFVRDT
-156 LQGWGLGEIV
+156 LQGWGFGDIV

-186 AAEVLCLRDGEGVR
+186 AADVLCLRSDDGVR
-200 VEVVDRYPEREL
+200 IEVSDRYPEREI
-212 PLQDPGQVLGSPDR
+212 PLQSSAVNMGSPDR
-226 EGGRGLLLCAALA
+226 EGGRGLQLCAALA
-239 SRWGVDYTAA
+239 GRWGVEYTPTH
-249 DKRVWFRLDLPERP
+249 KNVWFQLDLPERP
-263 VGTSAAGPA
+263 VGTRAAGPS
-272 LPDSAL
+272 LPADLL
-278 PVADHRVHVAVI
+278 PLADGRVRVAVV
-290 QIDRSG
+290 QIDRGGSIT
-296 AVAAWNEDAEQLFG
+296 AWNEDAEDLFG
-310 YPAEQVVGKPLN
+310 YAAEQVTGKPLT

-329 TPGTST
+329 TPGTGT

-348 SYGVRGAD
+348 SYGIRGAH
-356 GRTIPVYASHLRV
+356 GRVIPVYASHLRV
-369 RDSDGEPSTVCLL
+369 RDTGGEPSTVCLL

-392 STLRSPV
+392 TPLR
-399 GDSGGRRQ
+399 G
-407 ESSES
+407 S
-412 ATADPFEVFIG
+412 ATGDAGAATEGASTDPFEVFIG

-430 DSLLQRTVERAR
+430 DGLLQRTVERAR

-448 AAYLLLAT
+448 AAFLLLAT

-484 GSGRYGSARMPS
+484 GPGRYGSARMPS
-496 VHEDLTAVPGAVPLL
+496 VHDDLAAVPGAVPLL
-511 DGTGMRSV
+511 GGTGMRSV

-534 GVATEAPGRYTN
+534 GVAAESPGRYSN

-560 LAVERARLTELERLR
+560 LAVESARLGELERLR

-614 AVYTVSEPGSDP
+614 AVYTIADQASEPY
-626 KLSYVLHE
+626 LSYVLHE
-634 DEDRIDTLKALLSKV
+634 DEELIDGIKSLLSKI
-649 DAPEPVPTPG
+649 APPDPVPTPG
-659 ARVWTAPADAA
+659 ARVWNAPGEAA
-670 HGAALHTSLRGA
+670 HQAALRSSMRSLS
-682 VLGEDQ
+682 LGD
-688 SFTPGATR
+688 SHHRIGTTIGPTL
-696 ATAAAV
+696 ATASAV

-725 PADER
+725 PTDEH

-736 ELAEDVSRRAALA
+736 ELAEDLSRRAALA

-763 QSLQRSLLPPELPEV
+763 QSLQRSLLPPGLPQVE
-778 TGGVEAEVIYRA
+778 GVEVEVIYRA

-802 DLFEIRDG
+802 DLFPIRDG
-810 TYGFAI
+810 AYGFAI

-825 AASVTGLAR
+825 AAAVTGLAR

-840 AREGLGGPAVLERL
+840 AREGFGGPAVLERL
-854 NTAILDEGSRSRFL
+854 NSAILDEGARSRFL

-873 EMRPQ
+873 ELWPQ
-878 DDGSAELKIVCAGHP
+878 EDGSAELKVVCAGHP

-902 SVESAA
+902 TVEPAA
-908 DPQPLL
+908 EPQPLL
-914 GVIDDLELYEQTITL
+914 GVMEDLELYEQTVTL
-929 DPGDILLC
+929 EPGDVLLC

-950 MLGDEGLINVLT
+950 MLGDDGLADVLT

-976 MRAVERFAN
+976 MRAVERFAAD
-985 TAPSDDMAILSMRVP
+985 APSDDMAILAMRVP
-1000 EQ
+1000 GVHK

>member
-1 MTQEQSAERGD
+1 MTTGLIPGGQPPDPRPTSALPPRPRREQD
-12 SPAEDSEDRQI
+12 SR
-23 RTDDYGDG
+23 
-31 DAAVGRGTSPS
+31 
-42 IAPQRGASRSAG
+42 
-54 GALEEGLADAERTY
+54 EEAQHVI
-68 NGTGGESDDG
+68 
-78 GSGSGDNTDSAEGAD
+78 
-93 GGSGEGGDADD
+93 DD
-104 RSADGTTGHDSHDST
+104 RPRSS
-119 GGTRPPK
+119 
-126 RREVITARAAA
+126 VITARAAA
-137 TFEPVGRSVATAR
+137 SFEPVGRSVATAR

-156 LQGWGLGEIV
+156 LQGWGFADII

-186 AAEVLCLRDGEGVR
+186 HADLLCLRHEDGVR
-200 VEVVDRYPEREL
+200 IEVADRYPEREI
-212 PLQDPGQVLGSPDR
+212 PLQGSLATMGSPDR
-226 EGGRGLLLCAALA
+226 EGGRGLQLCAAIA
-239 SRWGVDYTAA
+239 ARWGVDYTPTH
-249 DKRVWFRLDLPERP
+249 KTVWFQLDLPDRP
-263 VGTSAAGPA
+263 VGTRTAGPA
-272 LPDSAL
+272 LPAELLPLADS
-278 PVADHRVHVAVI
+278 RVRVAVV
-290 QIDRSG
+290 QIDRTG
-296 AVAAWNEDAEQLFG
+296 AISAWNEDAEELFG
-310 YPAEQVVGKPLN
+310 YPADQVVGKPLT

-335 GIAEALQL
+335 GIVEALQL

-348 SYGVRGAD
+348 SYGIRGAN
-356 GRTIPVYASHLRV
+356 GRVTPVYASHLRV
-369 RDSDGEPSTVCLL
+369 RDTEGDPSTVCLL
-382 VRDHERAVLQ
+382 VRNHERAVLQ
-392 STLRSPV
+392 SPTRVPV
-399 GDSGGRRQ
+399 TDGPADSQ
-407 ESSES
+407 S
-412 ATADPFEVFIG
+412 ADPFEVFIG

-430 DSLLQRTVERAR
+430 DGLLQRTVERAR

-448 AAYLLLAT
+448 SAFLLLAT

-484 GSGRYGSARMPS
+484 GPGRYSSARMPA
-496 VHEDLTAVPGAVPLL
+496 VHEDLLAVPGAVPLL
-511 DGTGMRSV
+511 NGTGMRSV

-534 GVATEAPGRYTN
+534 GVAAEGPARYSN

-560 LAVERARLTELERLR
+560 LAVESARLGELERLR

-614 AVYTVSEPGSDP
+614 AVYTIADQASDP
-626 KLSYVLHE
+626 YLSYVLHE
-634 DEDRIDTLKALLSKV
+634 DEELIDGIKSLLSKI
-649 DAPEPVPTPG
+649 APPDPVPTPG
-659 ARVWTAPADAA
+659 ARVWAAPGEAAHDAA
-670 HGAALHTSLRGA
+670 LRSSMRT
-682 VLGEDQ
+682 LGLTGGPTHQ
-688 SFTPGATR
+688 MSSGIGPTL
-696 ATAAAV
+696 ATASAV

-725 PADER
+725 PTDEH

-736 ELAEDVSRRAALA
+736 ELAEDLSRRAALA

-763 QSLQRSLLPPELPEV
+763 QSLQRSLLPPELPDID
-778 TGGVEAEVIYRA
+778 GVEVEVIYRA

-802 DLFEIRDG
+802 DLFPISDG
-810 TYGFAI
+810 AYGFAI
-816 GDVCGTGPE
+816 GDVCGTGPH
-825 AASVTGLAR
+825 AAAVTGLAR

-840 AREGLGGPAVLERL
+840 AREGLSGPAVLERL
-854 NTAILDEGSRSRFL
+854 NSAILDEGARSRFL

-878 DDGSAELKIVCAGHP
+878 PDGSAELKVVCAGHP

-902 SVESAA
+902 TVEPAA
-908 DPQPLL
+908 EPQPLL
-914 GVIDDLELYEQTITL
+914 GVMDDLELYEQTVVL
-929 DPGDILLC
+929 DPGDVLLC

-950 MLGDEGLINVLT
+950 MLGDDGLADVLT

-976 MRAVERFAN
+976 MRAVERFASD
-985 TAPSDDMAILSMRVP
+985 APSDDMAILAMRVA
-1000 EQ
+1000 